1 MRKLLLFFMVIGIVF
16 VSSGC
21 VTQKAHYLFNLE
33 SVQRPKEVVSQ
44 YGIGSLEGLIFEDSL
59 CKIVFSPEERGIGFD
74 LTNKSNRTIK
84 IIWDETA
91 YVDQYK
97 SSHRVLHLGT
107 KFIHSDRPQPVS
119 SVPANAMLDDLIVPA
134 DYAEWTTTTSIWF
147 GTKTSGWEI
156 RPLFPKTLGFFAT
169 TSINEFKAFVSSLNN
184 ESIGVFLPLKIGNY
198 TNEYLFI
205 FRVRAWIE

>member
-21 VTQKAHYLFNLE
+21 ITQKAHYLFNLE

-74 LTNKSNRTIK
+74 LLNKSGRAIK
-84 IIWDETA
+84 IVWDEAT
-91 YVDQYK
+91 YVDQYD
-97 SSHRVLHLGT
+97 SSHRVFHLGT

-119 SVPANAMLDDLIVPA
+119 AIPVSAKLDDLIVPA
-134 DYAEWTTTTSIWF
+134 DYAEWRTSTSIW
-147 GTKTSGWEI
+147 GSSGWQI
-156 RPLFPKTLGFFAT
+156 KPLFPE
-169 TSINEFKAFVSSLNN
+169 TSGLLAPPSVLKNAVSSLNGGSV
-184 ESIGVFLPLKIGNY
+184 SIFLPLKVGDY
-198 TNEYLFI
+198 TNEYLFV